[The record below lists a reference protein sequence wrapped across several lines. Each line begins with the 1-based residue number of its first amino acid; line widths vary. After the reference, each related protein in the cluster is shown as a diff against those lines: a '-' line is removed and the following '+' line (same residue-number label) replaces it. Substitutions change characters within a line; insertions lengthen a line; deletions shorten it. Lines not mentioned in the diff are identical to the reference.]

1 MANRL
6 QRIMMM
12 DQMFQNRNM
21 PQQGMQSVFNPTT
34 GTFVNVPFQ
43 TDPNFKGRRTVMTP
57 SGPQVLPG
65 FQGQENPYRALG
77 RTARNLLGNL
87 FSRGQRRRQNRKAD
101 QSLQSQ
107 EEILRERYRQAGPD
121 GQMNTEDDILPEFVT
136 KAPTASP
143 VVVEDGKGEITFTQE
158 RMPGVFKE
166 AGSYENRIKQLMEN
180 QGINRGEA
188 ERNQAEAIRRGMDL
202 DNSGYVDDSEEF
214 AFNNP
219 MTAGQPLEIPAFR
232 SGREERLREI
242 EERIN
247 RPIVTSQNLPTFD
260 VSRVRGQTAK
270 LSQEDKN
277 IENFLPAGVTSDG
290 RIVNGQTTTK
300 ATREQLRTALQ
311 DRKSLEGVDQRTKDL
326 RGEFRR
332 ATDQFSKID
341 QAFGRLQGSLTGTG
355 AGDLSLIFQYMKILD
370 PGSTVRE
377 GEFATAQNSGGVDDR
392 VRSLYNQI
400 VEGARLSASQRIDF
414 YERAKDLYKAE
425 KEGYDLNVAT
435 YNDLAE
441 KSKVNKNLVTYD
453 RANAAATGDKINII
467 LSSLNESELNSLTNE
482 ELKRLGGQDLVNR
495 VAKFKQGESESSA
508 DKFGFSTLPQVTIEK
523 IANQDRQSLLNSY
536 GQEFVDALEAELIR
550 RDEQK

>member
-6 QRIMMM
+6 QRIMAM
-12 DQMFQNRNM
+12 DQMMQNRNM
-21 PQQGMQSVFNPTT
+21 PQQGMQNVFNPTT

-65 FQGQENPYRALG
+65 FEGVENPYRQLG
-77 RTARNLLGNL
+77 RGVRNLLGNL
-87 FSRGQRRRQNRKAD
+87 FDRG
-101 QSLQSQ
+101 SL
-107 EEILRERYRQAGPD
+107 R
-121 GQMNTEDDILPEFVT
+121 
-136 KAPTASP
+136 
-143 VVVEDGKGEITFTQE
+143 
-158 RMPGVFKE
+158 
-166 AGSYENRIKQLMEN
+166 
-180 QGINRGEA
+180 
-188 ERNQAEAIRRGMDL
+188 
-202 DNSGYVDDSEEF
+202 
-214 AFNNP
+214 
-219 MTAGQPLEIPAFR
+219 
-232 SGREERLREI
+232 REERKAQKQVMEQADPMLDTMDPSVVERPEFEPVPDNQARI
-242 EERIN
+242 DELQERIN
-247 RPIVTSQNLPTFD
+247 RPIMRGPAPLPTFD
-260 VSRVRGQTAK
+260 ISRVRGQTAK

-326 RGEFRR
+326 RGEFRK

-341 QAFGRLQGSLTGTG
+341 QAFGRLQAGLTGTG
-355 AGDLSLIFQYMKILD
+355 AGDLSLIFQYMRILD

-377 GEFATAQNSGGVDDR
+377 GEFATAQNAGGVDDKI
-392 VRSLYNQI
+392 RSLYNQI

-425 KEGYDLNVAT
+425 KEGYDLNVGT
-435 YNDLAE
+435 FNDLAE
-441 KSKVNKNLVTYD
+441 KSKVNKELVTYD

-467 LSSLNESELNSLTNE
+467 LSSLDESELNALTNE

-495 VAKFKQGESESSA
+495 FAKFKQGGGESSA
-508 DKFGFSTLPQVTIEK
+508 DRFGFSTMPLVTIEK
-523 IANQDRQSLLNSY
+523 IASQDRQSLLDSY
-536 GQEFVDALEAELIR
+536 GQEFVDALVAELTR

>member
-1 MANRL
+1 MA
-6 QRIMMM
+6 M
-12 DQMFQNRNM
+12 DQMIQNRNM

-43 TDPNFKGRRTVMTP
+43 TDPNFPGRRVVMTP

-77 RTARNLLGNL
+77 RGVRNLLGNL
-87 FSRGQRRRQNRKAD
+87 F
-101 QSLQSQ
+101 
-107 EEILRERYRQAGPD
+107 
-121 GQMNTEDDILPEFVT
+121 
-136 KAPTASP
+136 
-143 VVVEDGKGEITFTQE
+143 
-158 RMPGVFKE
+158 
-166 AGSYENRIKQLMEN
+166 
-180 QGINRGEA
+180 NRGSL
-188 ERNQAEAIRRGMDL
+188 R
-202 DNSGYVDDSEEF
+202 
-214 AFNNP
+214 
-219 MTAGQPLEIPAFR
+219 
-232 SGREERLREI
+232 REERKAQKQVMEQADPMLDTMDPSVVERPEFEPVPDNQARI
-242 EERIN
+242 DELQERIN

-377 GEFATAQNSGGVDDR
+377 GEFATAQNAGGVDDK

-414 YERAKDLYKAE
+414 YERSKDLYKAE
-425 KEGYDLNVAT
+425 KEGYDLNVET
-435 YNDLAE
+435 FNDLAE
-441 KSKVNKNLVTYD
+441 KSKVNKELVTYD

-467 LSSLNESELNSLTNE
+467 FSSLDESELNDLDNE

-495 VAKFKQGESESSA
+495 FAKFKQGGGESSA
-508 DKFGFSTLPQVTIEK
+508 DKFGFSTMPQVTIEK
-523 IANQDRQSLLNSY
+523 IANQDRQSLIGRH

>member
-6 QRIMMM
+6 QRIMAM
-12 DQMFQNRNM
+12 DQMIQNRNM
-21 PQQGMQSVFNPTT
+21 PQIGTQNIFDPTT
-34 GTFVNVPFQ
+34 GRFVKVEYQ
-43 TDPNFKGRRTVMTP
+43 TDPNFPGRRTVMTRT
-57 SGPQVLPG
+57 GPQALPG

-77 RTARNLLGNL
+77 RGVRNLLGNL
-87 FSRGQRRRQNRKAD
+87 FDRG
-101 QSLQSQ
+101 SL
-107 EEILRERYRQAGPD
+107 R
-121 GQMNTEDDILPEFVT
+121 
-136 KAPTASP
+136 
-143 VVVEDGKGEITFTQE
+143 
-158 RMPGVFKE
+158 
-166 AGSYENRIKQLMEN
+166 
-180 QGINRGEA
+180 
-188 ERNQAEAIRRGMDL
+188 
-202 DNSGYVDDSEEF
+202 
-214 AFNNP
+214 
-219 MTAGQPLEIPAFR
+219 
-232 SGREERLREI
+232 REERKREQAI
-242 EERIN
+242 EEASQDPQRAASRERVFDTMLDTMDPSVVQRPEFDPAVTNQARIDELQERIN

-414 YERAKDLYKAE
+414 YERSKDLYKAE

-441 KSKVNKNLVTYD
+441 KSKVNKELVTYD

-467 LSSLNESELNSLTNE
+467 LSSLDESELNSLTNE

-495 VAKFKQGESESSA
+495 FAKFKQGGGESSA
-508 DKFGFSTLPQVTIEK
+508 DRFGFSTTPTVLLEK
-523 IANQDRQSLLNSY
+523 IANEDRPSLIGRH
-536 GQEFVDALEAELIR
+536 GQEFVDALVAELTR
-550 RDEQK
+550 RDEQ